1 MSVRGALAIVLLA
14 ALPAW
19 AQMYKCVDERGVTH
33 YTDKPRPGCKGGQV
47 DIRASPSISGQ
58 GVGAQQPRDLA
69 AQEAD
74 FKRRQIQRE
83 AAEAKDQAAS
93 AQRCARLRNEYNLLA
108 SSSRL
113 FKFDDKGQ
121 RVYVEDA
128 SREARVAQ
136 LKEQLRTCP

>member
-1 MSVRGALAIVLLA
+1 MRGALGILLLA

-19 AQMYKCVDERGVTH
+19 GQMYKCVDERGVTH
-33 YTDKPRPGCKGGQV
+33 YTDKPRPDCKGGQV
-47 DIRASPSISGQ
+47 EIRGSPSISGQ
-58 GVGAQQPRDLA
+58 GLGAQQPRDVA

-83 AAEAKDQAAS
+83 ETEAKDKAQT

-113 FKFDDKGQ
+113 FRFDDKGQ

-128 SREARVAQ
+128 SREARTAQ
-136 LKEQLRTCP
+136 LTEQLRTCP

>member
-1 MSVRGALAIVLLA
+1 MRGALGVLLLA
-14 ALPAW
+14 ALPAG
-19 AQMYKCVDERGVTH
+19 AEMYKCVDERGVTH

-47 DIRASPSISGQ
+47 EIRGNPSISGQ
-58 GVGAQQPRDLA
+58 GLGAQQPRDVA

-74 FKRRQIQRE
+74 FKRRQIERE
-83 AAEAKDQAAS
+83 AAEARDKAQA
-93 AQRCARLRNEYNLLA
+93 AQRCAKLRNEYNLLA

-113 FKFDDKGQ
+113 FRFDDKGQ

-128 SREARVAQ
+128 SREARTAQ

>member
-1 MSVRGALAIVLLA
+1 MRAALGILLLA

-19 AQMYKCVDERGVTH
+19 AEMYKCVDERGVTH

-47 DIRASPSISGQ
+47 EIRGSPSISGQ
-58 GVGAQQPRDLA
+58 GIGAQQPRDVA

-83 AAEAKDQAAS
+83 ETEAKEQAAS
-93 AQRCARLRNEYNLLA
+93 AQRCAKLRNEYNLLA
-108 SSSRL
+108 SSTRL
-113 FKFDDKGQ
+113 FRFDDKGQ

-128 SREARVAQ
+128 SREARTAQ

>member
-1 MSVRGALAIVLLA
+1 MRLRARDFTPRSDRRNRQVGGSARATRAPKSGDATLRRPPEVPAI
-14 ALPAW
+14 
-19 AQMYKCVDERGVTH
+19 
-33 YTDKPRPGCKGGQV
+33 
-47 DIRASPSISGQ
+47 
-58 GVGAQQPRDLA
+58 QQPDESAVAEESDLA

-83 AAEAKDQAAS
+83 ESEAKNKAAS